1 MKIIYKKLRGLYGL
15 AHLGSDTILID
26 NRIKGKKLLEIL
38 LHESLHIYLPKKNE
52 AFIIKLSV
60 DLTNILWEEQY
71 RQVDNTNSI
80 AMQDDSF

>member
-1 MKIIYKKLRGLYGL
+1 MKIIYKKLKGLYGL
-15 AHLGSDTILID
+15 AHLGTDVIEID

-38 LHESLHIYLPKKNE
+38 LHESLHIYLPKKSE
-52 AFIIKLSV
+52 ASIIKLSV
-60 DLTNILWEEQY
+60 DLTNILWEQEY